1 MKPVGIVGAGAFGK
15 GLARAARRAGNSVVL
30 FSRFPQELG
39 DAGIEVVDDL
49 AALTRSAPIFIA
61 VPSIFVGEVGRE
73 LGAHLDGRHLLV
85 HVSRG
90 LVGAELRTLS
100 RVLRE
105 VSPVRRVGALAGPLD
120 AAALAEGLPGGAI
133 VGSAFPEVAAAVR
146 AAIGGS
152 SLRIYESSDSL
163 GVEVASAIVGLAAIA
178 VGYARAVGAG
188 PSALAVMVTRAMHE
202 AAAVGTELGAKRE
215 TFWGLAG
222 LGDLV
227 AATLG
232 DGRPELAVGEALG
245 QGKDVEAA
253 AKIAGANVESLGLAG
268 RMADYAQRVSVPAPV
283 TSTVARVIAGELD
296 TQHALAAL
304 MARDVGKE

>member
-1 MKPVGIVGAGAFGK
+1 MRPVGILGAGAFGK
-15 GLARAARRAGNSVVL
+15 GLARAARRAGNRVVL
-30 FSRFPQELG
+30 FSRFGQDLDDP
-39 DAGIEVVDDL
+39 GIEVVDDL
-49 AALTRSAPIFIA
+49 AALAETTPIFIA
-61 VPSIFVGEVGRE
+61 VPSVFVAEVGCE
-73 LGAHLDGRHLLV
+73 LGVQLDGRHLLV

-90 LVGAELRTLS
+90 LVGPDLRTLS

-120 AAALAEGLPGGAI
+120 AAGLAQGLPGGAI
-133 VGSAFPEVAAAVR
+133 VGSAFPEVASAVR
-146 AAIGGS
+146 QAIGGQ
-152 SLRIYESSDSL
+152 SLRIYESTDVR
-163 GVEVASAIVGLAAIA
+163 GVEIASAIVGLSAIA

-202 AAAVGTELGAKRE
+202 AAAVGQELGAERE

-245 QGKDVEAA
+245 RGENAA
-253 AKIAGANVESLGLAG
+253 SAAQAAGANVESLLLAG
-268 RMADYAQRVSVPAPV
+268 RMAEYAERVSISAPV

-296 TQHALAAL
+296 TELALGAL
-304 MARDVGKE
+304 MARSVGRE